1 MTAAHPFSFFPS
13 FLVTET
19 WFGAQQK
26 CLHFYTLLYRHSPL
40 VGPTMCRGKLCRAT
54 GKSTLLQASRYLLVA
69 SSFLTVHGMGV
80 HVVVIQESCG
90 VIEAQHPA
98 KEDNREK
105 KKKNK
110 SKNPK
115 LLIFGLLSC
124 GREVT
129 GLLLLAELLTD
140 TTARYNMMV

>member
-54 GKSTLLQASRYLLVA
+54 GKSTLLQASRDLLVA
-69 SSFLTVHGMGV
+69 SSFLTAHGMGV

-110 SKNPK
+110 SKNSK
-115 LLIFGLLSC
+115 LLIFGLLSR
-124 GREVT
+124 GREGT
-129 GLLLLAELLTD
+129 GLLLLADRLTD
-140 TTARYNMMV
+140 TTARYNMVV

>member
-1 MTAAHPFSFFPS
+1 MMTAAHPFSFFPS

-19 WFGAQQK
+19 WFCAQRK
-26 CLHFYTLLYRHSPL
+26 CLRFYTLLYRHSLL

-54 GKSTLLQASRYLLVA
+54 GKSTPL
-69 SSFLTVHGMGV
+69 
-80 HVVVIQESCG
+80 QESCG
-90 VIEAQHPA
+90 IIEAQHPA
-98 KEDNREK
+98 KKKTIGGEK
-105 KKKNK
+105 KSK

-124 GREVT
+124 GREVA

-140 TTARYNMMV
+140 TTAHYNMKA

>member
-26 CLHFYTLLYRHSPL
+26 CLHFYALLYRHSPL
-40 VGPTMCRGKLCRAT
+40 VGPTTCRGKLCRAT
-54 GKSTLLQASRYLLVA
+54 GKSTLLQASRDLLVA
-69 SSFLTVHGMGV
+69 SSFLTAHGMGV

-105 KKKNK
+105 KKRTNLRTP
-110 SKNPK
+110 NY
-115 LLIFGLLSC
+115 LSLDFFHV
-124 GREVT
+124 GEKGQVS
-129 GLLLLAELLTD
+129 
-140 TTARYNMMV
+140 YY